1 LRSWGWEIVL
11 KVKPLRTEP
20 DERSFVVVLEPGEEA
35 TMHLLEFARTHEVQA
50 AQFSAIGAFSRVVL
64 GFFEFERRDYRRIIL
79 DEQVE
84 LVSLL
89 GNFARE
95 GGEMKLHCHAVVA
108 NREGR
113 AFGGH
118 LLEGVV
124 NPTLEAVVID
134 TPAHLRRRFD
144 PATGLALLVP

>member
-1 LRSWGWEIVL
+1 MKI
-11 KVKPLRTEP
+11 KPLNASEN
-20 DERSFVVVLEPGEEA
+20 ERSFAVVLEPGEEA
-35 TMHLLEFARTHEVQA
+35 TASLVKFAREQEVHA

-64 GFFEFERRDYRRIIL
+64 GFFEFERRDYRRIVL

-89 GNFARE
+89 GNIARQGDE
-95 GGEMKLHCHAVVA
+95 VKLHCHAVVA

-118 LLEGVV
+118 LLEGIVK
-124 NPTLEAVVID
+124 PTLEAVAFD

>member
-1 LRSWGWEIVL
+1 V
-11 KVKPLRTEP
+11 KVKPLTVH
-20 DERSFVVVLEPGEEA
+20 DKDRSFAVVLEPGEEA
-35 TMHLLEFARTHEVQA
+35 TACLLKFAREQKIQA
-50 AQFSAIGAFSRVVL
+50 AQISAIGAFSRVVL
-64 GFFEFERRDYRRIIL
+64 GFFEFDRRDYRRIVL

-89 GNFARE
+89 GNLATD
-95 GGEMKLHCHAVVA
+95 GNEMKLHAHAVVA

-118 LLEGVV
+118 LLEGIVK
-124 NPTLEAVVID
+124 PTLEAVAID

>member
-1 LRSWGWEIVL
+1 M
-11 KVKPLRTEP
+11 KVKLLNVNEK
-20 DERSFVVVLEPGEEA
+20 ERSFAVVLDPGEEA
-35 TMHLLEFARTHEVQA
+35 TASLLKFAREHNVHA
-50 AQFSAIGAFSRVVL
+50 AQISAIGAFSRAVL
-64 GFFEFERRDYRRIIL
+64 GFFEFDRRDYRRIVL
-79 DEQVE
+79 DEQLE

-89 GNFARE
+89 GNLATD
-95 GGEMKLHCHAVVA
+95 GKDVKLHCHAVVA

-118 LLEGVV
+118 LLEGIVK
-124 NPTLEAVVID
+124 PTLEAVAID